1 MKLRTHCFT
10 AALAILLAQPFASV
24 HLTAQQPGGDLAL
37 AELPEAPQPQLAD
50 NHATT
55 TKQAS
60 ENVGGVGGTVTD
72 VYGDLVPGATVV
84 LDGLMP
90 QDHRTVVADDNAAFS
105 FNGLKAGV
113 PYRVSIDVKGFSKWT
128 SAPMVLTTGQY
139 VFVKDIQLK
148 VEAEQSSVTVY
159 ASTSQIAVEQVK
171 LAEQQRVLGIIP
183 NFYVVYDSKNAVPL
197 TAKLKFK
204 LALKVSTDPVTMA
217 GVAFMASV
225 NQAADTP
232 DYVQG
237 AKGYGQRLGAVAG
250 GGFSDIMIGGAI
262 LPSLLHQDPR
272 YFYKGEGSTK
282 SRLIHALSNPFICR
296 GDNGRL
302 QPNYSSVGGDILSS
316 TIENTYYPDSN
327 RGAGMVFGTFAINTA
342 ERLMSG
348 IAQEFILPRL
358 TPGVR
363 K

>member
-10 AALAILLAQPFASV
+10 AALAVLLAQPFATV
-24 HLTAQQPGGDLAL
+24 HLTAQQPGGDLAF
-37 AELPEAPQPQLAD
+37 AELPDAPQPQPLD
-50 NHATT
+50 NSAAGAQ
-55 TKQAS
+55 QAS
-60 ENVGGVGGTVTD
+60 KDIGGIGGTVTD
-72 VYGDLVPGATVV
+72 VYGDLVPEATVV
-84 LDGLMP
+84 LDGPMP

-113 PYRVSIDVKGFSKWT
+113 PYRVSIDVKGFSKWA
-128 SAPMVLTTGQY
+128 SAPVILTAGQY
-139 VFVKDIQLK
+139 TFVKDIQLK
-148 VEAEQSSVTVY
+148 VETEQSSITVY
-159 ASTSQIAVEQVK
+159 ASTAQIAVEQVK
-171 LAEQQRVLGIIP
+171 FAEQQRVLGIIP

-197 TAKLKFK
+197 TVKLKFR
-204 LALKVSTDPVTMA
+204 LALKVSTDPVTAA
-217 GVAFMASV
+217 GVAFMAAV
-225 NQAADTP
+225 NQAANTP

-282 SRLIHALSNPFICR
+282 SRLIHALRNPFVCR
-296 GDNGRL
+296 GDNGRSQL
-302 QPNYSSVGGDILSS
+302 NYSSMGGDLLSS
-316 TIENTYYPDSN
+316 AIENTYYPDSN

-358 TPGVR
+358 TPSVR